1 MIWTYVVIGVVA
13 VLVILL
19 CLGLAIAS
27 FSFENYYENLK
38 EANSQR
44 NNYGFT
50 TLEYVDEINKK
61 HFNNTL
67 SITQCQEYNDHYQGG
82 VVAISEKT
90 MYSNSLAS
98 LAIVSH
104 ELGHARQDKEG
115 KKLYKHG
122 RMRRIG
128 KTLGFLFM
136 PLVIAGV
143 VLSLLNIFNV
153 LTEQFYLIFGL
164 SLIGLAFVIFLFA
177 VFLKYEEIKI
187 EKEASKYALQF
198 LDDYLNTAEIKSCRN
213 FLDSA
218 RLTYWASLLKT
229 LLGWTFLTKKDSM
242 FR

>member
-1 MIWTYVVIGVVA
+1 MQGYLFA
-13 VLVILL
+13 
-19 CLGLAIAS
+19 
-27 FSFENYYENLK
+27 K
-38 EANSQR
+38 
-44 NNYGFT
+44 
-50 TLEYVDEINKK
+50 NKK
-61 HFNNTL
+61 YFNNTL
-67 SITQCQEYNDHYQGG
+67 SITRCKEYNDHYRGG
-82 VVAISEKT
+82 IVALSEKT

-128 KTLGFLFM
+128 RTLGFFFM

-143 VLSLLNIFNV
+143 VLCLLNIFNV
-153 LTEQFYLIFGL
+153 LADQFYLILGF
-164 SLIGLAFVIFLFA
+164 SLIGMAFVIFLFA

-187 EKEASKYALQF
+187 EKEASIYAIQF
-198 LDDYLNTAEIKSCRN
+198 LDDYLNTAELKSCRN

-229 LLGWTFLTKKDSM
+229 LLGWTFLTKNDSM